1 MVKQSICTYY
11 NWYLHNMHCRV
22 LWIFLCIGSF
32 ALMLYLMWPIYVK
45 YRDFPTVT
53 TVIETNY
60 PVYKVDFP
68 AVTIC
73 SNNKVIETS
82 LDRLLKDPNGT

>member
-1 MVKQSICTYY
+1 MV
-11 NWYLHNMHCRV
+11 YLI
-22 LWIFLCIGSF
+22 L
-32 ALMLYLMWPIYVK
+32 PIYDK
-45 YRDFPTVT
+45 YRDHPTVT

-73 SNNKVIETS
+73 SNNKVIEKS
-82 LDRLLKDPNGT
+82 LDRLLSDTNGT

>member
-1 MVKQSICTYY
+1 M
-11 NWYLHNMHCRV
+11 
-22 LWIFLCIGSF
+22 IF
-32 ALMLYLMWPIYVK
+32 LMWPIYTK

-73 SNNKVIETS
+73 SNNKVIEKS
-82 LDRLLKDPNGT
+82 LTKLIKDPNGV